1 MEDKREFLR
10 LSEIWDLD
18 YKIIALEDIKKG
30 TISSL
35 TVNISGGGVCFETN
49 KEIPAG
55 AMLVLELKSKHF
67 PSPIIALAKSVWCK
81 KAKKKDKFDVGVQF
95 WWTGWKENDS
105 QEAVSEYV
113 IKNFLEYAKK
123 ENTPKSKKSKSKI
136 SRTKTKP
143 DK

>member
-18 YKIIALEDIKKG
+18 YKIIALEDIKKS

-35 TVNISGGGVCFETN
+35 TVNIGGGGVCFETN

-81 KAKKKDKFDVGVQF
+81 KAKKKDKFDVGIQF
-95 WWTGWKENDS
+95 WWTGWKDNDS
-105 QEAVSEYV
+105 KEAVSEHI
-113 IKNFLEYAKK
+113 IKNFLDWANK
-123 ENTPKSKKSKSKI
+123 EGKPQSQKSKSKT

>member
-18 YKIIALEDIKKG
+18 YKIIALEDIKKS

-105 QEAVSEYV
+105 KEAVSEHI
-113 IKNFLEYAKK
+113 IKNLLDWANK
-123 ENTPKSKKSKSKI
+123 EGKPQSQKSKSKT
-136 SRTKTKP
+136 SRTQAKP